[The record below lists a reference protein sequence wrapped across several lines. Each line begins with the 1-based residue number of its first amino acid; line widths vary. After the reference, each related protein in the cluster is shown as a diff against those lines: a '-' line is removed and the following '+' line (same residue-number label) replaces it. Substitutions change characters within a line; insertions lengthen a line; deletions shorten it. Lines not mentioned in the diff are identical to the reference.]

1 MSLSKT
7 DGKYDYVEAFYKNP
21 QKVFDIILGDYSQ
34 PLDNTVAGVF
44 TRLSDVLHTN
54 LESNRNGYF
63 KVTPRLLES
72 QQKAIKK
79 EITSTTFD
87 LNELKNIAMGT
98 DSTEGLSEYLKQ
110 LEQQYQLINEAILA
124 LNKQYSNSLTK
135 LILNQ
140 NNSSF
145 NPIV

>member
-1 MSLSKT
+1 MTVLFLTTEIVKFLSH
-7 DGKYDYVEAFYKNP
+7 
-21 QKVFDIILGDYSQ
+21 IL
-34 PLDNTVAGVF
+34 L
-44 TRLSDVLHTN
+44 
-54 LESNRNGYF
+54 
-63 KVTPRLLES
+63 
-72 QQKAIKK
+72 IK
-79 EITSTTFD
+79 
-87 LNELKNIAMGT
+87 L
-98 DSTEGLSEYLKQ
+98 YLKQ